1 VLAPMVGTDRI
12 VWGTDYP
19 HPDCTFPGM
28 VKELRGAIAGLP
40 ESDQARILG
49 QNAIEL
55 YRLPTQ

>member
-1 VLAPMVGTDRI
+1 

-28 VKELRGAIAGLP
+28 VKELRDAVAGLP

-49 QNAIEL
+49 QNAIDL
-55 YRLPTQ
+55 YRLPAD